1 MKKYLFILITI
12 SVLFST
18 VPANAMWI
26 IWQKSTGEVI
36 SNTGTQSLNGVAWVP
51 PKATVLKNT
60 AKSFGIPL
68 TDLDAYLVEDTNTT
82 IIDQMFDGEKKP
94 KLSFDTTD
102 KPIGVIFR
110 ENIKVKRIKR
120 INEIQSLSQELKELI
135 SIETTYALDLTS
147 EKQDKVDRI
156 QKLKE
161 EIKALS
167 GQ

>member
-12 SVLFST
+12 SVLFSA
-18 VPANAMWI
+18 VPVNAMWI
-26 IWQKSTGEVI
+26 IYQKSTKQVLGN
-36 SNTGTQSLNGVAWVP
+36 SGTQSLNGKAWVP
-51 PKATVLKNT
+51 SVEEVLKN
-60 AKSFGIPL
+60 ASQNYAVPL

-161 EIKALS
+161 EIKALP